1 MSKYEYYQQEGMQA
15 VARDSDGIVI
25 SIGNQ
30 TPVELTKEQ
39 FKVIQDKPNDFAKK
53 FQTVKGKNN
62 ITAKEKSNVNKN
74 E

>member
-62 ITAKEKSNVNKN
+62 ITAKEKSNVDKN